1 MKNNRAEVATTIL
14 LVIVLLGAGGWGL
27 SKTKWFNG
35 DAKRATQSTQTS
47 NALLGATEEKDGK
60 AAAVFAKIGETN
72 SEAPDSPQ
80 KKVIGRFV
88 PIGMSLTGAPDPAF
102 MLELEKLK
110 VAELSGKLAQADR
123 INDSLMR
130 DANETKREL
139 AKAIA
144 AKRASDQALEW
155 AAAEKLG
162 AEKQAFWFML
172 AAGAAAALYLYVKLT
187 HLSPGALAEAV
198 YDIKKDPTQAIAAID
213 GVTTR
218 LQQKLV
224 NFSRRVFHE

>member
-1 MKNNRAEVATTIL
+1 LIL
-14 LVIVLLGAGGWGL
+14 LVIVLLGAGGYGL

-35 DAKRATQSTQTS
+35 DAKRATQSTETTANLLS
-47 NALLGATEEKDGK
+47 INAERDGK
-60 AAAVFAKIGETN
+60 IASVFTAIGVTN
-72 SEAPDSPQ
+72 SEAPESQ
-80 KKVIGRFV
+80 QRRVIGRFV
-88 PIGMSLTGAPDPAF
+88 PVGLSLVSAPPDPAF
-102 MLELEKLK
+102 LLELEKLK
-110 VAELSGKLAQADR
+110 VAELSGKLSQADR
-123 INDSLMR
+123 INDALLR
-130 DANETKREL
+130 DAGATQREL

-172 AAGAAAALYLYVKLT
+172 AAAGAAILYVYTKVT

-198 YDIKKDPTQAIAAID
+198 SDIRKDPTQAIAAID

-224 NFSRRVFHE
+224 RFSRRVFHP